1 MQERDHG
8 VYEALCTS
16 KYGEARQKVILR
28 MSEPPRFLQHPEETT
43 VMQRE
48 QARFEARVTG
58 VPMPQVTG
66 KGSADARMMKLW
78 AVTVEGGGCRRAEFG
93 WMYMHLCLSKGLVQN

>member
-1 MQERDHG
+1 MTKLCSSLNDDLNSHLFPYSGSMQERDQG

-16 KYGEARQKVILR
+16 RYGEARQKVILR
-28 MSEPPRFLQHPEETT
+28 QAERARFLQHPEETT

-58 VPMPQVTG
+58 VPVPQVG
-66 KGSADARMMKLW
+66 R
-78 AVTVEGGGCRRAEFG
+78 
-93 WMYMHLCLSKGLVQN
+93 